1 MTAIVITLADRIAN
15 LETAV
20 FEGPNVGGATNR
32 NPNVRNVRVRK
43 TTAEINAGIDLLPAI
58 AGFKYRLIDSTVI
71 AIGGNAATLTL
82 LTISGTQ
89 AGAAALLVTHTQA
102 SLTRSTV
109 LKPNSTGA
117 VVLADGASFVANDV
131 STPITAG
138 KTGSDMGTATAVDF
152 ILTFAL
158 EAA

>member
-1 MTAIVITLADRIAN
+1 MATKILLSERIAN
-15 LETAV
+15 LELAV
-20 FEGPNVGGATNR
+20 FEGPNVAGDTNR

-43 TTAEINAGIDLLPAI
+43 STAEVNAGAELLPAI
-58 AGFKYRLIDSTVI
+58 AGFKYRLIDTTVI
-71 AIGGNAATLTL
+71 AIGGAAATLTL

-109 LKPNSTGA
+109 LKPFSSGA

-131 STPITAG
+131 STPITIG
-138 KTGSDMGTATAVDF
+138 KTGSDMATATHIDV